1 MSLDGPY
8 GSKLKLRVVEDTVKN
23 NIFQDVP
30 LPANTNIRVVKWA
43 RNQIVNPLPKSNCVS
58 CEIVFFTIAIFS
70 QSFLQPW
77 LEHIP
82 LQQPCFTFSLGVSDT
97 VIVMMMSGDTFLICL
112 RFLYLPQLF
121 ID

>member
-43 RNQIVNPLPKSNCVS
+43 RNQIALVAKFRNP
-58 CEIVFFTIAIFS
+58 
-70 QSFLQPW
+70 FLNQIG
-77 LEHIP
+77 L
-82 LQQPCFTFSLGVSDT
+82 VA
-97 VIVMMMSGDTFLICL
+97 
-112 RFLYLPQLF
+112 
-121 ID
+121 

>member
-43 RNQIVNPLPKSNCVS
+43 RNQIALV
-58 CEIVFFTIAIFS
+58 A
-70 QSFLQPW
+70 
-77 LEHIP
+77 
-82 LQQPCFTFSLGVSDT
+82 
-97 VIVMMMSGDTFLICL
+97 
-112 RFLYLPQLF
+112 
-121 ID
+121 